1 MPPQIENA
9 IKSPAMIL
17 TWAAILFLV
26 ALACLRPEWH
36 GMFEMVPE
44 EAALK
49 RVEGTLAAFRQHRNE
64 EGLRFQLSG
73 NNDYFVLSA
82 YAGAEPA
89 IRRSLPGARFTVLYD
104 PARQK
109 MPLWAKRPSYVAFV
123 VFVDGSPV
131 RPYRLVAAE
140 AARDFAW
147 APLAGGFA
155 AMSALGLLVWA
166 ALIRFRREQTRPN
179 SAVGSH
185 EAG

>member
-89 IRRSLPGARFTVLYD
+89 IRRSLPGARFHGPLRPYAQEGPALGKATVLC
-104 PARQK
+104 
-109 MPLWAKRPSYVAFV
+109 
-123 VFVDGSPV
+123 
-131 RPYRLVAAE
+131 
-140 AARDFAW
+140 
-147 APLAGGFA
+147 
-155 AMSALGLLVWA
+155 GLCGL
-166 ALIRFRREQTRPN
+166 R
-179 SAVGSH
+179 
-185 EAG
+185 